1 MTEVPSPP
9 PSVSSTLSSAAS
21 TNAPAKAEPKPS
33 AKPAGQAATASVL
46 PNPVAPVAPRQRDSF
61 ARGVSMIALLLSVA
75 AVAISSAS
83 FTPQPAAIAEIG
95 VHAELQALRQN
106 LSVLAQNVAQL
117 KTASVSENTPTPIV
131 AAMPTSATAVSPS
144 VEATTVTSP
153 LQEIQK
159 LQEAQQLQETQKLQE
174 IMTEIAALREKTTGL
189 QQGMVGADEIK
200 SQILQLKNDLAVAN
214 TAISGMRG
222 HVQHMADSAQ
232 QVAAAETS
240 TRSQIIAYLELR
252 SAAATAAPFQ
262 QALQSLCDLTKS
274 NALIATECVKLDN
287 SSHAG
292 VATLP
297 MLQSRFSV
305 MSAPAERA
313 VAMADAKDWMDR
325 LKVSFD
331 EVVRIR
337 KIDDTGATET
347 PKLMHE
353 AIAALQRGNVAGAV
367 TKVEAMPELAQ
378 KELQEWLN
386 DARAR
391 VALDAA
397 IIRLGTALGQSA
409 STGSAM
415 PDSIAPTGE
424 VVAIPSAP
432 TGEVVRP

>member
-1 MTEVPSPP
+1 M
-9 PSVSSTLSSAAS
+9 A
-21 TNAPAKAEPKPS
+21 
-33 AKPAGQAATASVL
+33 
-46 PNPVAPVAPRQRDSF
+46 
-61 ARGVSMIALLLSVA
+61 
-75 AVAISSAS
+75 
-83 FTPQPAAIAEIG
+83 
-95 VHAELQALRQN
+95 
-106 LSVLAQNVAQL
+106 
-117 KTASVSENTPTPIV
+117 
-131 AAMPTSATAVSPS
+131 
-144 VEATTVTSP
+144 
-153 LQEIQK
+153 
-159 LQEAQQLQETQKLQE
+159 
-174 IMTEIAALREKTTGL
+174 EIAALRDKMAVL
-189 QQGMVGADEIK
+189 QQSMVGADEVK
-200 SQILQLKNDLAVAN
+200 PQILQLKNDLAVAN

-222 HVQHMADSAQ
+222 HVQHMTDSAQ
-232 QVAAAETS
+232 QVAAAETA

-262 QALQSLCDLTKS
+262 QALQSLCDLTKT
-274 NALIATECVKLDN
+274 NVLIATECVKLDN

-353 AIAALQRGNVAGAV
+353 TIAALQRGNVAGAV
-367 TKVEAMPELAQ
+367 TKVEAMPALAQ

-391 VALDAA
+391 VTLDAA
-397 IIRLGTALGQSA
+397 IVRLGTALGQSA
-409 STGSAM
+409 PPKTENAVMEEKS
-415 PDSIAPTGE
+415 PAPTGL
-424 VVAIPSAP
+424 VTPNPIVPTGDIPSAP
-432 TGEVVRP
+432 TREVVRP